1 VTTLIG
7 RRLVSSLPVLVLVS
21 MIVFVIMYVLPGDP
35 VDLMLVETGSSAEAR
50 ERLRTQLGLDRPLY
64 AQYTDFVGR
73 ALRGDFGRSI
83 QNRRPVLDMILSQLW
98 ATLELTAAGIVI
110 ACVAGIGLGTIAALR
125 QNTWADAAVMG
136 FALLGVSM
144 PIFWS
149 GLMLIYFFALYLG
162 WFPATGQGG
171 LVRLVLPAFALGL
184 SSAGLIAR
192 LVRSSV
198 LEVLRQDYVR
208 TARAKGQSEPFVV
221 AKHVLKN
228 AFIPVITMIGLQ
240 VGHLIGGAVVT
251 ETVFARQGIGT
262 ITVRAILFKDFP
274 VVQGA
279 VFLTAIGYM
288 VANFLVDLSYSVLD
302 PRIRFE

>member
-1 VTTLIG
+1 MTTLISG
-7 RRLVSSLPVLVLVS
+7 RLASSVPVLVLVS

-64 AQYTDFVGR
+64 AQYADFVWR
-73 ALRGDFGRSI
+73 AVRGDFGRSL
-83 QNRRPVLDMILSQLW
+83 QSRRPVLDMILSQMG
-98 ATLELTAAGIVI
+98 ATLELMAAGIVI
-110 ACVAGIGLGTIAALR
+110 ACVVGVGLGTIAALR
-125 QNTWADAAVMG
+125 QNTWADASVMG
-136 FALLGVSM
+136 FALLGASM

-171 LVRLVLPAFALGL
+171 LLRLVLPAAALGL

-208 TARAKGQSEPFVV
+208 TARAKGQAEPYVV

-288 VANFLVDLSYSVLD
+288 MANFLVDLSYSVLD

>member
-1 VTTLIG
+1 
-7 RRLVSSLPVLVLVS
+7 

-35 VDLMLVETGSSAEAR
+35 VDLMLVETGSSPEAR

-83 QNRRPVLDMILSQLW
+83 QNRRPVLDMILSQLG

-171 LVRLVLPAFALGL
+171 IIRLVLPAMALGL

-288 VANFLVDLSYSVLD
+288 VANFLVDLSYSALD

>member
-1 VTTLIG
+1 VTALIG

-21 MIVFVIMYVLPGDP
+21 IIVFVIMYVLPGDP
-35 VDLMLVETGSSAEAR
+35 VDLMLVETGSSPEAR

-83 QNRRPVLDMILSQLW
+83 QNRRPVLDMILSQLG
-98 ATLELTAAGIVI
+98 ATLELTAAGIII
-110 ACVAGIGLGTIAALR
+110 ACVVGIGLGTIAALR
-125 QNTWADAAVMG
+125 QNSWADAAVMG

-171 LVRLVLPAFALGL
+171 LIRLVLPATALGL

-288 VANFLVDLSYSVLD
+288 VANFLVDLSYSALD

>member
-1 VTTLIG
+1 MTTLVG
-7 RRLVSSLPVLVLVS
+7 RRLASSLPVLVLVS
-21 MIVFVIMYVLPGDP
+21 IIVFVIMYVLPGDP

-73 ALRGDFGRSI
+73 ALRGDFGRSL
-83 QNRRPVLDMILSQLW
+83 QNRRPVLDIILSQIA
-98 ATLELTAAGIVI
+98 ATLELTAAGIIV
-110 ACVAGIGLGTIAALR
+110 ACVVGIGLGTIAALK

-171 LVRLVLPAFALGL
+171 LIRLVLPALALGL

-208 TARAKGQSEPFVV
+208 TARAKGQAEPFVV
-221 AKHVLKN
+221 GRHVLKN

-279 VFLTAIGYM
+279 VFLTAVGYM
-288 VANFLVDLSYSVLD
+288 LANFLVDLSYSALD